1 MTNAFYKT
9 HTFLPTTQSTFPEH
23 FLYLIVLNGE
33 STAHETETHG
43 KKERDVRGKKGRRD
57 IQDIQNT
64 LKHKEN
70 DKIEIVNTVTCK
82 TSKRLRVYNVSYTW
96 EPNYRAC

>member
-57 IQDIQNT
+57 IQNT

-96 EPNYRAC
+96 GPNYRAC